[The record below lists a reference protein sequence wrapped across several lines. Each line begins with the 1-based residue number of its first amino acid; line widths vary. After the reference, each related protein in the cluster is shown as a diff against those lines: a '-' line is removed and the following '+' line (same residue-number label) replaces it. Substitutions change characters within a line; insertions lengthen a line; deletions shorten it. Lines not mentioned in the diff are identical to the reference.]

1 MTSLRAKLAVGFG
14 GLLLIL
20 LVVILLSMIVL
31 TRYSHTLERVFRE
44 NYDSAIYC
52 DRMKEALDALDD
64 RAQAIIWDASGSSI
78 QANPAA
84 KEKEFETNL
93 NLQLANCALPGE
105 LDRTRQLAS
114 IWIDYRQSYE
124 QFDAAGNDKRE
135 LYRRV
140 LLPKHDLAKRVAEQV
155 ADMNMSNMV
164 SVDGQVK
171 RTLVGVKRA
180 LLTLVLVAI
189 LLAATLVATIGA
201 TILRPL
207 RILTL
212 SARQIASG
220 NLDLHMPVRSRD
232 EVGRLTEAFNSMAS
246 RLREFKRVDADRF
259 LRTQQTTQLAI
270 DSLHDAVIVIGPTG
284 VVEIA
289 NHSAQSHFNIV
300 PGKVVQCDEPKW
312 LRDIFAEV
320 SRTGEPFAPEGYKSA
335 IQLFDNGRERFLLP
349 RAVPMLDGEGKRIGV
364 AVILVDV
371 TQLRHAD
378 ELKSGLVS
386 TVSHEL
392 RTPLTA
398 LRMAIS
404 LLQGE
409 KIGALTARQRT
420 LVNAAGEESER
431 LFRIIDDLL
440 NISRIESGRA
450 QFDMRPN
457 SPRRIIDS
465 VLEPVRDAF
474 EQKGLRLEVDCP
486 THLPEVH
493 ADATFI
499 AHALGNL
506 LANALKFTPAG
517 GSVTIGAES
526 EEHGVRFF
534 VRDTGAGIPPQF
546 ADRIFEKF
554 FRIPRADGPA
564 GVGLGLAIAKEIIE
578 AHNGQIH
585 FHPNEG
591 GGSVFSFTLPA
602 APLLATGIN
611 QR

>member
-1 MTSLRAKLAVGFG
+1 
-14 GLLLIL
+14 
-20 LVVILLSMIVL
+20 
-31 TRYSHTLERVFRE
+31 
-44 NYDSAIYC
+44 
-52 DRMKEALDALDD
+52 MKAALDALDA
-64 RAQAIIWDASGSSI
+64 RAQAIAWDDSDASIHSD
-78 QANPAA
+78 PAA
-84 KEKEFETNL
+84 QKQQFETNL
-93 NLQLANCALPGE
+93 NLQLANCTLPGE
-105 LDRTRQLAS
+105 LERTRQLAS
-114 IWIDYRQSYE
+114 IWTDYRGAYE
-124 QFDAAGNDKRE
+124 QFDAAPSGSRD

-140 LLPKHDLAKRVAEQV
+140 LLPQHQSAKRAAEQL

-171 RTLVGVKRA
+171 RTLIGVKRA

-189 LLAATLVATIGA
+189 LLAATLVATVGA

-207 RILTL
+207 RILTQ
-212 SARQIASG
+212 STRQIASG

-246 RLREFKRVDADRF
+246 HLREFKRLDADRF

-270 DSLHDAVIVIGPTG
+270 DSLHDAVIVIGPNG

-289 NHSAQSHFNIV
+289 NHAAQLHFNIAAGNV
-300 PGKVVQCDEPKW
+300 IQDGEPKW
-312 LRDIFAEV
+312 LREIFAEV
-320 SRTGEPFAPEGYKSA
+320 SESGQPFAPESYKSA
-335 IQLFDNGRERFLLP
+335 IQLFENGKERFLLP
-349 RAVPMLDGEGKRIGV
+349 RAVPMLDGEHKTIGV

-386 TVSHEL
+386 SVSHEL

-457 SPRRIIDS
+457 SPRGIINC
-465 VLEPVRDAF
+465 VLEPIRDAF
-474 EQKGLRLEVDCP
+474 EQKGLRLRVDCADD
-486 THLPEVH
+486 LPDVQ

-517 GSVTIGAES
+517 GGVAIGAES
-526 EEHGVRFF
+526 EGPGVVFF
-534 VRDTGAGIPPQF
+534 VRDTGPGIPPQF
-546 ADRIFEKF
+546 ANRVFEKF
-554 FRIPRADGPA
+554 FRIPRPDGPA
-564 GVGLGLAIAKEIIE
+564 GVGLGLAIAKEIVE
-578 AHNGQIH
+578 AHSGDIR
-585 FHPNEG
+585 FRPNEG

>member
-1 MTSLRAKLAVGFG
+1 MISLRAKLAAGFG

-20 LVVILLSMIVL
+20 LIVSLLSMIVL

-52 DRMKEALDALDD
+52 DQMKAALDVLDA
-64 RAQAIIWDASGSSI
+64 RAQAMAWGDSDSSI
-78 QANPAA
+78 QVDPAA
-84 KEKEFETNL
+84 QKQQFERNL
-93 NLQLANCALPGE
+93 HLQLDNCTLPGE
-105 LDRTRQLAS
+105 LERTRQLAS
-114 IWIDYRQSYE
+114 IWTDYRRAYD
-124 QFDAAGNDKRE
+124 QFDAAPSGSQD

-140 LLPKHDLAKRVAEQV
+140 LLPQHQSAKRAAEQL

-171 RTLVGVKRA
+171 RTLIGVKRA
-180 LLTLVLVAI
+180 ILTLVLVAI
-189 LLAATLVATIGA
+189 LLAATLVATVGA

-220 NLDLHMPVRSRD
+220 NLDLHMSVRSRD

-246 RLREFKRVDADRF
+246 RLREFRRLDADRF

-270 DSLHDAVIVIGPTG
+270 DSLHDAVIVIGPSG
-284 VVEIA
+284 VIEIA
-289 NHSAQSHFNIV
+289 NHAAELHFKIV
-300 PGKVVQCDEPKW
+300 PGTVIQDGEPKW
-312 LRDIFAEV
+312 LREIFNEV
-320 SRTGEPFAPEGYKSA
+320 SQSGRPFAPENYKSA
-335 IQLFDNGRERFLLP
+335 IQLFENGRERFLIP
-349 RAVPMLDGEGKRIGV
+349 RAVPMLDGAGETIGV

-378 ELKSGLVS
+378 DLKSGLVS

-450 QFDMRPN
+450 QFDMRPS
-457 SPRRIIDS
+457 SPRGIVDS
-465 VLEPVRDAF
+465 VVESTRDAF
-474 EQKGLRLEVDCP
+474 EHKGLRLEVDCP
-486 THLPEVH
+486 IDLPEVQ

-499 AHALGNL
+499 THALGNL

-517 GSVTIGAES
+517 GNVTIGAES
-526 EEHGVRFF
+526 ENHGVRFF
-534 VRDTGAGIPPQF
+534 VRDTGPGIPPQF

-578 AHNGQIH
+578 AHGGQIH
-585 FHPNEG
+585 FHPNES

-602 APLLATGIN
+602 SASLATVVT

>member
-1 MTSLRAKLAVGFG
+1 MTSLKAKLAAGFG
-14 GLLLIL
+14 GLLAIL
-20 LVVILLSMIVL
+20 LAVSLLSMIVL

-52 DRMKEALDALDD
+52 DQMKAALDALDT
-64 RAQAIIWDASGSSI
+64 RAQAIAWGNSDSSI
-78 QANPAA
+78 QVDPAA
-84 KEKEFETNL
+84 QKQQFEANL
-93 NLQLANCALPGE
+93 NLQLANCTLPGE
-105 LDRTRQLAS
+105 LERTRQLAS
-114 IWIDYRQSYE
+114 IWTGYRRAYE
-124 QFDAAGNDKRE
+124 QFDAAPSGSRD

-140 LLPKHDLAKRVAEQV
+140 LLPQHQSAKRSAEQL
-155 ADMNMSNMV
+155 ADMNMTNMV

-171 RTLVGVKRA
+171 RTLAGVKRA

-189 LLAATLVATIGA
+189 LLAATLVATVGA
-201 TILRPL
+201 AILRPL
-207 RILTL
+207 RTLTL

-246 RLREFKRVDADRF
+246 RLREFKRLDADRL

-270 DSLHDAVIVIGPTG
+270 DSLYDAVVVIGPSG
-284 VVEIA
+284 IVEIA
-289 NHSAQSHFNIV
+289 NRSAQLHFNIV
-300 PGKVVQCDEPKW
+300 PGKAIQGDEPEW
-312 LRDIFAEV
+312 LSDIFAEI
-320 SRTGEPFAPEGYKSA
+320 SRTGEPFAPEGYKLA
-335 IQLFDNGRERFLLP
+335 IQLFESGRERFLLP
-349 RAVPMLDGEGKRIGV
+349 RAVPMLDGAGKTIGV

-404 LLQGE
+404 LLQGD
-409 KIGALTARQRT
+409 KIGDLTARQRT

-450 QFDMRPN
+450 QFDMRPS
-457 SPRRIIDS
+457 SPARIIDS
-465 VLEPVRDAF
+465 VVDPMRSAL

-486 THLPEVH
+486 ADLPEVQ

-506 LANALKFTPAG
+506 LANALKFTPPG

-526 EEHGVRFF
+526 GNHGVTFS
-534 VRDTGAGIPPQF
+534 VRDTGPGIPRQF

-564 GVGLGLAIAKEIIE
+564 GIGLGLAIAKEIVE
-578 AHNGQIH
+578 AHHGHIH

-591 GGSVFSFTLPA
+591 GGSVFSFTLHA
-602 APLLATGIN
+602 APSLATVIN
-611 QR
+611 ER

>member
-20 LVVILLSMIVL
+20 LAVSLLSMVVL

-52 DRMKEALDALDD
+52 DQMKAALDALDA
-64 RAQAIIWDASGSSI
+64 RAQAIAWGVSDSSI
-78 QANPAA
+78 QADPS
-84 KEKEFETNL
+84 KQKQQFETNL
-93 NLQLANCALPGE
+93 DLQLANCTLPGE
-105 LDRTRQLAS
+105 LERTRQLAS
-114 IWIDYRQSYE
+114 IWASYRGAYE
-124 QFDAAGNDKRE
+124 QFDAAPSGSRD

-140 LLPKHDLAKRVAEQV
+140 LLPQHQSAKRAAEQL

-171 RTLVGVKRA
+171 RTLIGVKRA

-189 LLAATLVATIGA
+189 LLAATLVATVGA

-207 RILTL
+207 RILTQ
-212 SARQIASG
+212 STRQIASG

-246 RLREFKRVDADRF
+246 HLREFKRLDADRF

-270 DSLHDAVIVIGPTG
+270 DSLHDAVIVIGPKG

-289 NHSAQSHFNIV
+289 NHAAELHFKIV
-300 PGKVVQCDEPKW
+300 PGTVIQDGEPKW
-312 LRDIFAEV
+312 LREIFAEV
-320 SRTGEPFAPEGYKSA
+320 SESGRPFAPESYKSA
-335 IQLFDNGRERFLLP
+335 IQLFENGRERFLIP
-349 RAVPMLDGEGKRIGV
+349 RAVPMLDGAGETIGV

-450 QFDMRPN
+450 EFDMRPN
-457 SPRRIIDS
+457 SPRGIVDS
-465 VLEPVRDAF
+465 VVESTRDAF
-474 EQKGLRLEVDCP
+474 EHKGLRLEVDCP
-486 THLPEVH
+486 IDLPEVQ

-499 AHALGNL
+499 THALGNL
-506 LANALKFTPAG
+506 LTNALKFTPAG

-526 EEHGVRFF
+526 ENHGVRFF
-534 VRDTGAGIPPQF
+534 VRDTGPGIPPQF

-578 AHNGQIH
+578 AHHGQIH
-585 FHPNEG
+585 LHPNEG

-602 APLLATGIN
+602 SASLATVII

>member
-20 LVVILLSMIVL
+20 LIVSLLSMIVL

-64 RAQAIIWDASGSSI
+64 RAQAIIWDASDSSI

-164 SVDGQVK
+164 SVDGEVK

-207 RILTL
+207 QTLTL

-220 NLDLHMPVRSRD
+220 NLDLNMPVRSRD

-246 RLREFKRVDADRF
+246 RLREFKRLDADRF

-450 QFDMRPN
+450 QFDMRP
-457 SPRRIIDS
+457 SGPRRIIDS

-526 EEHGVRFF
+526 ADHLVTFF
-534 VRDTGAGIPPQF
+534 VRDTGPGIPPQF

-554 FRIPRADGPA
+554 FRIPRNDGPA

-578 AHNGQIH
+578 AHGGQIH

-602 APLLATGIN
+602 APSLATVVI